1 MSLEDGKNIQYE
13 MFEPRIIA
21 LNREVAHHPELMKI
35 LGEQEVKD
43 VYIRLAE
50 IATYCNI
57 LLIGDYTQERLLQV
71 CEECTKAL
79 YRKRT
84 SIIIPFA

>member
-1 MSLEDGKNIQYE
+1 MSNDPPKKLDLEFFPPQ
-13 MFEPRIIA
+13 IIA
-21 LNREVAHHPELMKI
+21 LNREVAHHPALMKI
-35 LGEQEVKD
+35 LSEQPNKD
-43 VYIRLAE
+43 VYIRLLE

-57 LLIGDYTQERLLQV
+57 LLIGDYSHARILEV